1 MNNLNNSHMLRQLI
15 VYIVRNLS
23 LLDRSEASCCQLT
36 LAQCN
41 AIVEIG
47 RAEEI
52 YLNKLAEVLR
62 LDKSTMSRTVDN
74 LVKQNY
80 VIREVDE
87 ENRRFIK
94 IKLSEKGKQLF
105 TATEEK
111 MEHYYKNI
119 YEAIDEDKREQV
131 LESLDI
137 LLQALKRNNC
147 C

>member
-1 MNNLNNSHMLRQLI
+1 MKNSKDSHNLRQLI

-23 LLDRSEASCCQLT
+23 LLDKNEASCCQIT

-41 AIVEIG
+41 AIIEIG

-52 YLNKLAEVLR
+52 YLNKLAEILR

-80 VIREVDE
+80 AVREVDE

-94 IKLSEKGKQLF
+94 IKLSEKGYQLF
-105 TATEEK
+105 KATEEK
-111 MEHYYKNI
+111 MELYYKNI
-119 YEAIDEDKREQV
+119 FESIEENKRDQV

-137 LLQALKRNNC
+137 LLQALKKNNGC
-147 C
+147 